1 MSISRR
7 QFVTALAACPVC
19 VAALRGARAEGAHT
33 WSYER
38 PESWGEESAFKAC
51 GVGDQQSPIDL
62 TNPVRASIEPPTM
75 SWPQGDFEVANN
87 GHTIQLN
94 VPPGGT
100 LTSQGRKYE
109 LKQFHFHTPS
119 EHALNGKRSP
129 MEAHFVHMGEGG
141 NAVVI
146 GVFLEAGAKDASP
159 VFSAVMN
166 AAPKAEGNAKLSRPI
181 DPEALLPKDR
191 RFFRYEGSLT
201 TPPCS
206 EVVEWNVFSAPVAVA
221 PADIEAFK
229 AIFPM
234 NARPLQPLDRRFLL
248 SN

>member
-1 MSISRR
+1 MSFTRR
-7 QFVTALAACPVC
+7 QFVAAVAACPVC
-19 VAALRGARAEGAHT
+19 AAAIGGARGEGAHHWT
-33 WSYER
+33 YEH
-38 PESWGEESAFKAC
+38 PDSWGEGSAFKAC

-62 TNPVRASIEPPTM
+62 TNPIRASVEPPKI
-75 SWPQGDFEVANN
+75 SWPKGDFEVVNN
-87 GHTIQLN
+87 GHTIQVN
-94 VPPGGT
+94 VAPGGT
-100 LTSQGRKYE
+100 VTSQGRKYD

-119 EHALNGKRSP
+119 EHALDGRRTP

-141 NAVVI
+141 NAAVI
-146 GVFLEAGAKDASP
+146 GVFLEAGGKDASP
-159 VFSAVMN
+159 VFSAVMA
-166 AAPKAEGNAKLSRPI
+166 AAPKEEGKGKLAKPVY
-181 DPEALLPKDR
+181 PAAFLPKSK

-234 NARPLQPLDRRFLL
+234 NARPLQPVSRRFLL